1 MSSSELITLANMMF
15 DYLLGFEVSVNNQ
28 SPASRSKPNAAGP
41 VVRERRTTMSSTLM
55 DRRVRRTRE
64 LLRRALLSLIQ
75 EKGYDRVTVQ
85 DILDRADIGRST
97 FYAHYR
103 DKDDLLRAGF
113 EDIRA
118 GLAAERD
125 AAEKGAGREVE
136 FLQPMLVVFLHVEA
150 HRHFWQPLSRKGG
163 AGVVAR
169 ILRDNVTELVRE
181 HLRSQ
186 FPDAT
191 GHQMQ
196 LEAAMRFV
204 TGACM
209 GLLSWWLEDDV
220 PCSAEELHS
229 IFRRLATQGVRRFLA
244 TT

>member
-1 MSSSELITLANMMF
+1 MGSAPT
-15 DYLLGFEVSVNNQ
+15 
-28 SPASRSKPNAAGP
+28 
-41 VVRERRTTMSSTLM
+41 

-85 DILDRADIGRST
+85 DILEQADVGRST

-118 GLAAERD
+118 ALAAERD
-125 AAEKGAGREVE
+125 AAETQAASRAE
-136 FLQPMLVVFLHVEA
+136 FLQPMLAVFRHVGA
-150 HRHFWQPLSRKGG
+150 HRHFWGALSRKGG
-163 AGVVAR
+163 ADLVTR
-169 ILRDNVTELVRE
+169 ILRESVSDLVRE

-191 GHQMQ
+191 ATRTQ
-196 LEAAMRFV
+196 LEAAIQFV
-204 TGACM
+204 AGACM
-209 GLLSWWLEDDV
+209 GLVIWWLEDDAV
-220 PCSAEELHS
+220 PYSAEEVHS
-229 IFRRLATQGVRRFLA
+229 IFRRLTTQGVERFLA
-244 TT
+244 TST